1 MKANY
6 EIETLEEN
14 LIKKGKWE
22 RCSGAATLSTA
33 VECMGAWA
41 SHVETF
47 VFHLEV
53 KPLGGFRAIALLAGP
68 YRIWAKARMQI
79 VREWAMTFPRAYFA
93 AGAG

>member
-33 VECMGAWA
+33 V
-41 SHVETF
+41 V
-47 VFHLEV
+47 
-53 KPLGGFRAIALLAGP
+53 
-68 YRIWAKARMQI
+68 
-79 VREWAMTFPRAYFA
+79 
-93 AGAG
+93 